1 MISHF
6 SRTISVDTRIAG
18 LHVQSHKPK
27 AHCQR
32 LLFNSQSRELMHCV
46 TFVFLPAMKERATPR
61 WLDVLWLIF
70 LGGLALIPPV
80 AELHKQEFLLIIGIF
95 QLLENRFVQLAG
107 KPGPALAVLIKITL
121 ATVLINHTGA
131 EAAINSDYYPI
142 YYLPVMTAAMYFGP
156 LGTLLWTLAAS
167 AAYSAYLIQANQK
180 FTITANSI
188 SELLMRVLFFF
199 FVAMTVNRFVMQY
212 RLQVRRYQAVS
223 ETLSE
228 ANRNLKLA
236 QEEAR
241 RAERLAALGQLS
253 AGLAHEIRNPLG
265 VIKGS
270 AEILNQKLGSADPMA
285 KELAG
290 YIYTEVNRVSALVS
304 RFLDFARPS
313 QLDLAAS
320 DLTRVVERCLKTVA
334 EQKACARVKVLR
346 DFAPDLPRVMLDQD
360 LCDQVFTNLL
370 LNACESMGD
379 KGGELKVRIRRVT
392 GEEDGVVV
400 EVEDSGPG
408 VPKEL
413 KEQIFNPFVT
423 TKKAGV
429 GLGLAIVSKIV
440 DAHGGSVKLISE
452 PGHGA
457 CFRVTFPVADATQ

>member
-1 MISHF
+1 
-6 SRTISVDTRIAG
+6 
-18 LHVQSHKPK
+18 
-27 AHCQR
+27 
-32 LLFNSQSRELMHCV
+32 
-46 TFVFLPAMKERATPR
+46 MKERATPR
-61 WLDVLWLIF
+61 WLDVLWFIF

-80 AELHKQEFLLIIGIF
+80 EEMHKQIILLIIGIF
-95 QLLENRFVQLAG
+95 QLLENQFVRVAG
-107 KPGPALAVLIKITL
+107 KAGPPIAVVIKIVL
-121 ATVLINHTGA
+121 ATELIQHTG
-131 EAAINSDYYPI
+131 ESVAINSDYYPI

-156 LGTLLWTLAAS
+156 IGTLLWTLAAS
-167 AAYSAYLIQANQK
+167 LAYSANLYQAQHS
-180 FTITANSI
+180 FTITADSI

-212 RLQVRRYQAVS
+212 RMQVRSYQELS

-265 VIKGS
+265 IIKGS
-270 AEILNQKLGSADPMA
+270 AEILTQKLGSGDELA
-285 KELAG
+285 KELSG

-313 QLDLAAS
+313 QLDLAAA
-320 DLTRVVERCLKTVA
+320 DLTSVLERSLKAVMDTG
-334 EQKACARVKVLR
+334 ACARVTIQR
-346 DFAPDLPRVMLDQD
+346 EFAAGLPHVMLDQD
-360 LCDQVFTNLL
+360 LSEQVFTNLL
-370 LNACESMGD
+370 MNACEAMGEQ
-379 KGGELKVRIRRVT
+379 GGHLWVRVRAVDERNPDA
-392 GEEDGVVV
+392 GEIV
-400 EVEDSGPG
+400 EIEDSGTG
-408 VPKEL
+408 VPPEM

-423 TKKAGV
+423 TKKSGV

-452 PGHGA
+452 QGKGA
-457 CFRVTFPVADATQ
+457 CFRVTFPAASSQAAVQ

>member
-1 MISHF
+1 M
-6 SRTISVDTRIAG
+6 T
-18 LHVQSHKPK
+18 
-27 AHCQR
+27 
-32 LLFNSQSRELMHCV
+32 
-46 TFVFLPAMKERATPR
+46 ERATPR

-80 AELHKQEFLLIIGIF
+80 TELHKQIILLIIGIT
-95 QLLENRFVQLAG
+95 QLLETQFVRLAG
-107 KPGPALAVLIKITL
+107 KPGPAMAVLIKITL
-121 ATVLINHTGA
+121 ATVLINHTGDP
-131 EAAINSDYYPI
+131 AAINSDYYPI

-167 AAYSAYLIQANQK
+167 AAYSSYLYQAHQN
-180 FTITANSI
+180 FTITASSI

-212 RLQVRRYQAVS
+212 RVQVRRYQVLS

-228 ANRNLKLA
+228 ANRSLKLA
-236 QEEAR
+236 QEEAQ

-270 AEILNQKLGSADPMA
+270 AELLRQKLDSANSLA

-313 QLDLAAS
+313 QLDLRAS
-320 DLTRVVERCLKTVA
+320 NLATVVDRCLKTVS
-334 EQKACARVKVLR
+334 EQGACEKVKIQR
-346 DFAPDLPRVMLDQD
+346 DFATGLPQVMLDQD
-360 LCDQVFTNLL
+360 LCDQVFTNLFM
-370 LNACESMGD
+370 NACEAMGD
-379 KGGELKVRIRRVT
+379 SGGDLRVSLRASNEKT
-392 GEEDGVVV
+392 GEGGVVV
-400 EVEDSGPG
+400 EIEDSGPG
-408 VPKEL
+408 VPPEL

-423 TKKAGV
+423 TKKSGV

-440 DAHGGSVKLISE
+440 DAHGGSLKLVSG
-452 PGHGA
+452 PGQGA
-457 CFRVTFPVADATQ
+457 CFRVEFPAVAAARHDSSTQLN

>member
-1 MISHF
+1 
-6 SRTISVDTRIAG
+6 
-18 LHVQSHKPK
+18 
-27 AHCQR
+27 
-32 LLFNSQSRELMHCV
+32 
-46 TFVFLPAMKERATPR
+46 MKERATPR

-80 AELHKQEFLLIIGIF
+80 EELHKQIILLAIGIL
-95 QLLENRFVQLAG
+95 QLLENQFVRFAG
-107 KPGPALAVLIKITL
+107 KAGPPLVVLIKIAL
-121 ATVLINHTGA
+121 ATILIHHTG
-131 EAAINSDYYPI
+131 ETAAINSDYYPI

-156 LGTLLWTLAAS
+156 IGTLLWTLAAS
-167 AAYSAYLIQANQK
+167 LAYSSNLYQAQHS
-180 FTITANSI
+180 FTITADSI

-212 RLQVRRYQAVS
+212 RRQVRSYQELS

-236 QEEAR
+236 QEEAQ

-270 AEILNQKLGSADPMA
+270 AEILVQKLGKGEELA

-313 QLDLAAS
+313 QLVLTAT
-320 DLTRVVERCLKTVA
+320 DLTSVVERCLKMVA
-334 EQKACARVKVLR
+334 DAGSCTRINVHR
-346 DFAPDLPRVMLDQD
+346 DFASGLPQVMLDHD
-360 LCDQVFTNLL
+360 LSDQVFINLL
-370 LNACESMGD
+370 MNACEAMGEP
-379 KGGELKVRIRRVT
+379 GGELWVRVRAADEKNR
-392 GEEDGVVV
+392 EAGVVV
-400 EVEDSGPG
+400 EIEDSGPG
-408 VPKEL
+408 VPSAM

-452 PGHGA
+452 PGYGA
-457 CFRVTFPVADATQ
+457 CFRVTFPAAAPRGEAATQ

>member
-1 MISHF
+1 M
-6 SRTISVDTRIAG
+6 T
-18 LHVQSHKPK
+18 
-27 AHCQR
+27 
-32 LLFNSQSRELMHCV
+32 
-46 TFVFLPAMKERATPR
+46 ERATPR
-61 WLDVLWLIF
+61 WLDLLWLIF

-80 AELHKQEFLLIIGIF
+80 AEVHKQLFLLIIGIF
-95 QLLENRFVQLAG
+95 QLLENQFIRIAG
-107 KPGPALAVLIKITL
+107 KLGPAMVVVIKIVL
-121 ATVLINHTGA
+121 ATLLINHTGDP
-131 EAAINSDYYPI
+131 AAINSGYYPI
-142 YYLPVMTAAMYFGP
+142 FYLPVMTAAMYFRP
-156 LGTLLWTLAAS
+156 VGTLLWTLAAS
-167 AAYSAYLIQANQK
+167 AAYSSYLYQASQH
-180 FTITANSI
+180 FTITSNSV

-212 RLQVRRYQAVS
+212 RAQVRRYQVLS

-236 QEEAR
+236 QEEAQ

-270 AEILNQKLGSADPMA
+270 AEILTQKLDNSNPLA

-313 QLDLAAS
+313 QLELHAS
-320 DLTRVVERCLKTVA
+320 DLAQVVERCLKTVS
-334 EQKACARVKVLR
+334 EQGACAKVKIHR
-346 DFAPDLPRVMLDQD
+346 DFAPGLANVMLDQD

-370 LNACESMGD
+370 MNACEAMGEQ
-379 KGGELKVRIRRVT
+379 GGDLRVRVRAENAKEGEAGVT
-392 GEEDGVVV
+392 AEI
-400 EVEDSGPG
+400 EDSGPG
-408 VPKEL
+408 VPREL

-423 TKKAGV
+423 TKKSGV

-440 DAHGGSVKLISE
+440 DAHGGSLKLVSE

-457 CFRVTFPVADATQ
+457 CFHVTFPAAASPVEARVQ

>member
-1 MISHF
+1 M
-6 SRTISVDTRIAG
+6 T
-18 LHVQSHKPK
+18 
-27 AHCQR
+27 
-32 LLFNSQSRELMHCV
+32 
-46 TFVFLPAMKERATPR
+46 ERATPR

-80 AELHKQEFLLIIGIF
+80 SELHKQLFLLIIGIF
-95 QLLENRFVQLAG
+95 QLLENQFIRLTG
-107 KPGPALAVLIKITL
+107 KPGPAMVVLIKIVL
-121 ATVLINHTGA
+121 ATVLINHTGDQV
-131 EAAINSDYYPI
+131 AINSGYYPI

-156 LGTLLWTLAAS
+156 VGTLLWTLTAS
-167 AAYSAYLIQANQK
+167 VAYSSYLYQANLH
-180 FTITANSI
+180 FTITTNSM

-212 RLQVRRYQAVS
+212 RAQVRQYQVLS

-228 ANRNLKLA
+228 ANRSLKLA
-236 QEEAR
+236 QEEAQ

-270 AEILNQKLGSADPMA
+270 AEILVQKLDNANPLA

-313 QLDLAAS
+313 QLDLRAS
-320 DLTRVVERCLKTVA
+320 DLAVVVDRCLKTVS
-334 EQKACARVKVLR
+334 EHGACKKVNVQR
-346 DFAPDLPRVMLDQD
+346 DFASGLPKVMLDQD
-360 LCDQVFTNLL
+360 LCDQVFTNLFM
-370 LNACESMGD
+370 NACEAMGEQ
-379 KGGELKVRIRRVT
+379 GGDLRVKLHSS
-392 GEEDGVVV
+392 GAKALEAGVVV
-400 EVEDSGPG
+400 EIEDSGPG
-408 VPKEL
+408 VPPEL

-423 TKKAGV
+423 TKKSGV

-440 DAHGGSVKLISE
+440 DAHGGSLKLVSD

-457 CFRVTFPVADATQ
+457 RFRVEFPAAMAPQTEANEQKL

>member
-1 MISHF
+1 M
-6 SRTISVDTRIAG
+6 T
-18 LHVQSHKPK
+18 
-27 AHCQR
+27 
-32 LLFNSQSRELMHCV
+32 
-46 TFVFLPAMKERATPR
+46 ERATPR

-80 AELHKQEFLLIIGIF
+80 AELHKQLILMIIGIS
-95 QLLENRFVQLAG
+95 QLLETQFVRRAG
-107 KPGPALAVLIKITL
+107 KPGPAMAVLVKIVL
-121 ATVLINHTGA
+121 ATVLINHTGDP
-131 EAAINSDYYPI
+131 AAINSGYYPI

-156 LGTLLWTLAAS
+156 VGTLLWTLAAS
-167 AAYSAYLIQANQK
+167 VAYSSYLYQANLH
-180 FTITANSI
+180 FTITASSL

-212 RLQVRRYQAVS
+212 RVQVRRYQALS
-223 ETLSE
+223 ETLTE

-236 QEEAR
+236 QDEAR

-270 AEILNQKLGSADPMA
+270 AEILAQKLDDANPLA

-313 QLDLAAS
+313 QLDLGAHDLAA
-320 DLTRVVERCLKTVA
+320 VVERCLKTVS
-334 EQKACARVKVLR
+334 EQGACKKVRIKR
-346 DFAPDLPRVMLDQD
+346 DFAPGLPPVMLDRD
-360 LCDQVFTNLL
+360 LCDQVFTNLFM
-370 LNACESMGD
+370 NACEAM
-379 KGGELKVRIRRVT
+379 
-392 GEEDGVVV
+392 GEEGGDLRVSVRAASDKDREAGVMV
-400 EVEDSGPG
+400 EVEDTGPG
-408 VPKEL
+408 VPVEL

-423 TKKAGV
+423 TKKSGV

-440 DAHGGSVKLISE
+440 DAHAGSLKLVSE
-452 PGHGA
+452 AGHGA
-457 CFRVTFPVADATQ
+457 CFRVTFPAAVDTETGAKN